1 MSKSRFFLIIFILA
15 QIVLSEIVVA
25 QETRQ
30 QIENDRRETINYKV
44 SIEFHSNKST
54 PLKNQANKD
63 KLSSLQKLL
72 LQVSKTQ
79 QLVGK
84 PPLSLLI
91 LKRRANS
98 DIPILQNALRSRG
111 YYSSDITYQLDTSVK
126 PAIITFLVNTG
137 SQYLISQTK
146 FVLTKDY
153 IGKSSVS
160 LPSPES
166 VGLLD
171 ASIADA
177 RAVKKAEKLIIE
189 KLKQQSYA
197 FAKLINKT
205 ITVNHK
211 KHTMHIV
218 FEVNPGPIVR
228 FGELLFTGNKSVEDK
243 FLKTLIT
250 WNKNDL
256 YKPGLIKKTIKNIVN
271 SNLFSTV
278 RFELGAKSKEQRLY
292 KQTVP
297 ATISL
302 KENLH
307 RSIKAS
313 LGFDTDTGATIGTT
327 WTHRNYFSSG
337 EKLSIEAAWTGVGPL
352 LDIKFSKP
360 SFYNPKQSFV
370 ANLKLQNEDTDAYD
384 STSFN
389 MAVGIERKL
398 IKGMKISLG
407 LAFKHSQI
415 TDKSATNTTIT
426 DTSENYSLLY
436 TPLKFNWDFSNDIFD
451 PSKGGKLLVQGAPFV
466 DLESNIKFGKF
477 YINYSHYLA
486 VLSKP
491 RIVLAAR
498 AAAGQILGA
507 DANELPADERFY
519 SGGGGAVRGYAYQ
532 LNGPLDNNNNP
543 KGGKALIEFAL
554 EARINITQS
563 IATVLFMDVGSAYSS
578 DFFDGSSDLLYGAGL
593 GLRYSS
599 PIGPLR
605 ADIAVPVNARDN
617 IDDSFQIYLSIG
629 QAF

>member
-1 MSKSRFFLIIFILA
+1 
-15 QIVLSEIVVA
+15 VLSEIVVA

-211 KHTMHIV
+211 KH
-218 FEVNPGPIVR
+218 
-228 FGELLFTGNKSVEDK
+228 
-243 FLKTLIT
+243 
-250 WNKNDL
+250 
-256 YKPGLIKKTIKNIVN
+256 Y
-271 SNLFSTV
+271 
-278 RFELGAKSKEQRLY
+278 
-292 KQTVP
+292 
-297 ATISL
+297 
-302 KENLH
+302 LH
-307 RSIKAS
+307 
-313 LGFDTDTGATIGTT
+313 
-327 WTHRNYFSSG
+327 
-337 EKLSIEAAWTGVGPL
+337 P
-352 LDIKFSKP
+352 
-360 SFYNPKQSFV
+360 
-370 ANLKLQNEDTDAYD
+370 
-384 STSFN
+384 
-389 MAVGIERKL
+389 
-398 IKGMKISLG
+398 
-407 LAFKHSQI
+407 
-415 TDKSATNTTIT
+415 
-426 DTSENYSLLY
+426 
-436 TPLKFNWDFSNDIFD
+436 
-451 PSKGGKLLVQGAPFV
+451 
-466 DLESNIKFGKF
+466 
-477 YINYSHYLA
+477 
-486 VLSKP
+486 
-491 RIVLAAR
+491 
-498 AAAGQILGA
+498 
-507 DANELPADERFY
+507 
-519 SGGGGAVRGYAYQ
+519 
-532 LNGPLDNNNNP
+532 
-543 KGGKALIEFAL
+543 
-554 EARINITQS
+554 
-563 IATVLFMDVGSAYSS
+563 
-578 DFFDGSSDLLYGAGL
+578 
-593 GLRYSS
+593 
-599 PIGPLR
+599 
-605 ADIAVPVNARDN
+605 
-617 IDDSFQIYLSIG
+617 
-629 QAF
+629 